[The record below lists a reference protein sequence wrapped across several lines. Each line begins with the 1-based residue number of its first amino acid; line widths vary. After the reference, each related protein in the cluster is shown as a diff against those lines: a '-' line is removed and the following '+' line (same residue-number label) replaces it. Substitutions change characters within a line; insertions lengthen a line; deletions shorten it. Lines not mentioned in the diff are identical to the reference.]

1 MESAV
6 AGLSVGT
13 VVGLSV
19 GAGSVDVF
27 ISTNLIFGTV
37 SGAFGDLD
45 AFLEGKRGKLAA
57 PPLRARGRGI
67 EGWWWY
73 WWRRWCIQNFRNPF
87 LMGFAKPKNT
97 RTFSR

>member
-19 GAGSVDVF
+19 GAGSVDAF

-37 SGAFGDLD
+37 PVGGALGDLGAFLKG
-45 AFLEGKRGKLAA
+45 EGG
-57 PPLRARGRGI
+57 
-67 EGWWWY
+67 
-73 WWRRWCIQNFRNPF
+73 N
-87 LMGFAKPKNT
+87 
-97 RTFSR
+97 